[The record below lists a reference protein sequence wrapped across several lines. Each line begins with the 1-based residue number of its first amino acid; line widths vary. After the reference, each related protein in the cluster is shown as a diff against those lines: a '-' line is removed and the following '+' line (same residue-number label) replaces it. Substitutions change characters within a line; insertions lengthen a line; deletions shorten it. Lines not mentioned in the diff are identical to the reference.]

1 MTARVLVLSGVM
13 VAGQVPA
20 AFADG
25 SLVQSAIRMAERA
38 GRQAATSLPPRAPA
52 ARSAAAQGGN
62 LASSGMSKGKK
73 WLVAIAAGLGV
84 AGAMY
89 AIDHSVLDNTPSSL
103 GTRKD

>member
-1 MTARVLVLSGVM
+1 MRVLVLSGVM

-20 AFADG
+20 AFAEG
-25 SLVQSAIRMAERA
+25 SLVQSAIRMAEQS
-38 GRQAATSLPPRAPA
+38 GRQAASLPPRAPA

-62 LASSGMSKGKK
+62 LATSGMSKGRK
-73 WLVAIAAGLGV
+73 WLVALAAGLGV